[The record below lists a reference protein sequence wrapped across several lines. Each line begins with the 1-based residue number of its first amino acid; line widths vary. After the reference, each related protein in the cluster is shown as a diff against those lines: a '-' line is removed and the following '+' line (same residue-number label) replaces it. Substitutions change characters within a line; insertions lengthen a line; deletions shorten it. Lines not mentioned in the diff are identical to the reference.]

1 MGRWKRYTFSQIKT
15 HKIFRSRKNQFQGHF
30 TYSLAKME
38 PRGILIGSNAAV
50 NSVEFDS
57 TGTMVLATSNDYA
70 SRVWTV
76 SDQRLRVSKS
86 FTIEYEMKHSAVF
99 ILSVTSLFD

>member
-1 MGRWKRYTFSQIKT
+1 
-15 HKIFRSRKNQFQGHF
+15 
-30 TYSLAKME
+30 ME

-76 SDQRLRVSKS
+76 SDQRLRVSVFFFCSSKI
-86 FTIEYEMKHSAVF
+86 TSANVF
-99 ILSVTSLFD
+99 

>member
-1 MGRWKRYTFSQIKT
+1 MQVLGANKLYCIVYISAKLE
-15 HKIFRSRKNQFQGHF
+15 SRG
-30 TYSLAKME
+30 TLV
-38 PRGILIGSNAAV
+38 GSNAAV

-76 SDQRLRVSKS
+76 SDQRLRVR
-86 FTIEYEMKHSAVF
+86 IV
-99 ILSVTSLFD
+99 ILFLYI

>member
-1 MGRWKRYTFSQIKT
+1 MHYEPINNCHLLESNELFS
-15 HKIFRSRKNQFQGHF
+15 
-30 TYSLAKME
+30 AKME
-38 PRGILIGSNAAV
+38 PRGVLIGSNAAV

-76 SDQRLRVSKS
+76 SDQRLRVSRARL
-86 FTIEYEMKHSAVF
+86 YA
-99 ILSVTSLFD
+99 

>member
-1 MGRWKRYTFSQIKT
+1 MISAKLE
-15 HKIFRSRKNQFQGHF
+15 SRG
-30 TYSLAKME
+30 TLV
-38 PRGILIGSNAAV
+38 GSNAAV

-76 SDQRLRVSKS
+76 SDQRLRVSDS
-86 FTIEYEMKHSAVF
+86 NDWKHLIYIFWIFLFIRMFILLVVHNNFVFVF
-99 ILSVTSLFD
+99 IIKKNMNE

>member
-1 MGRWKRYTFSQIKT
+1 
-15 HKIFRSRKNQFQGHF
+15 
-30 TYSLAKME
+30 ME

-76 SDQRLRVSKS
+76 SDQRLRVSKMHA
-86 FTIEYEMKHSAVF
+86 TRVVVVF
-99 ILSVTSLFD
+99 FLIQF

>member
-1 MGRWKRYTFSQIKT
+1 MI
-15 HKIFRSRKNQFQGHF
+15 
-30 TYSLAKME
+30 LAKME

-76 SDQRLRVSKS
+76 SDQRLRVSAKKKRTCMC
-86 FTIEYEMKHSAVF
+86 FFFYF
-99 ILSVTSLFD
+99 

>member
-1 MGRWKRYTFSQIKT
+1 MRCDGLLWSPYVRPVARIEKLIYGTLEKVLANESRFILDDT
-15 HKIFRSRKNQFQGHF
+15 HSHTKKKQPYFKLFV
-30 TYSLAKME
+30 AKME

-76 SDQRLRVSKS
+76 SDQRLRVS
-86 FTIEYEMKHSAVF
+86 
-99 ILSVTSLFD
+99 